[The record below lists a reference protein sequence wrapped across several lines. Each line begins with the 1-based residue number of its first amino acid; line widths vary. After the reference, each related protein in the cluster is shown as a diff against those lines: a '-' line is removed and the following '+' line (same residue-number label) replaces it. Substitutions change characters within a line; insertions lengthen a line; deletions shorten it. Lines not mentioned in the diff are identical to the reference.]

1 MDIMKVNS
9 MFMKRILS
17 KMINHSIKKKTG
29 IDADIKLDNIY
40 ISYNEAEDGQT
51 NQYVSVSI
59 AGKISKIA
67 LEQLVSKF

>member
-29 IDADIKLDNIY
+29 IDADIKLGDIY
-40 ISYNEAEDGQT
+40 ISYDEEDGQT